1 MARPMRRVLLVPT
14 PRRASL
20 APVYLSLLLLA
31 CASLLGLL
39 VAAWPREPGPGPSQP
54 HVPSATAGQS
64 FEGRL
69 FAPAEARGS
78 RRPGTWM

>member
-1 MARPMRRVLLVPT
+1 MAKPMRRLLLVPT

-31 CASLLGLL
+31 WASLLGLL
-39 VAAWPREPGPGPSQP
+39 VGVWPREPVPVQP
-54 HVPSATAGQS
+54 PPVPPAAAGRS

-69 FAPAEARGS
+69 LAPPEVPRS
-78 RRPGTWM
+78 RRPGTWI